1 VTVLHI
7 LHAARAEGT
16 VRLALDWLE
25 DTRIR
30 QEVVTL
36 SAQPADLQPEI
47 ERRAAWYERGT
58 RIPAGRVKFPWML
71 FRSWQVCRRRKPDMA
86 ICWMNGF
93 SPWILAGARL
103 AGVRRLITHAG
114 NPPDRTPMG
123 RAQTVFST
131 LVAWLTGGRMVCC
144 SAYVASAYRCSRG
157 AFSSVLRTVPNCA
170 QVSRIRSQAEQARRG
185 REKGGVR
192 FVMVA
197 TLEGHKDHATLI
209 RAMALVVRELPDSE
223 LWIVGDGSL
232 RASLERQRDAAGLDG
247 SVVFLG
253 SRGDVASLL
262 GKCDVFVF
270 STTPAE
276 GLGTVLIEAMAAGL
290 PIVASAVPACEE
302 ATAGGKWGTLV
313 APADPAALA
322 AAMVAQGRHPGSEE
336 TGERREYLER
346 FLPDRMIEGYL
357 AAAP

>member
-1 VTVLHI
+1 MTVLHI

-144 SAYVASAYRCSRG
+144 SAYVAKPSWQPVTDCPM
-157 AFSSVLRTVPNCA
+157 RTVA
-170 QVSRIRSQAEQARRG
+170 DVSAAAFNIPVYNKVYGGWVTVAGTSASAPLIAGIYGLAGNGATTTQKFLYAHARSLFDITSG
-185 REKGGVR
+185 NNG
-192 FVMVA
+192 F
-197 TLEGHKDHATLI
+197 
-209 RAMALVVRELPDSE
+209 
-223 LWIVGDGSL
+223 
-232 RASLERQRDAAGLDG
+232 AAG
-247 SVVFLG
+247 
-253 SRGDVASLL
+253 
-262 GKCDVFVF
+262 
-270 STTPAE
+270 
-276 GLGTVLIEAMAAGL
+276 
-290 PIVASAVPACEE
+290 AVE
-302 ATAGGKWGTLV
+302 
-313 APADPAALA
+313 D
-322 AAMVAQGRHPGSEE
+322 
-336 TGERREYLER
+336 GERY
-346 FLPDRMIEGYL
+346 
-357 AAAP
+357 AAVRGSSW